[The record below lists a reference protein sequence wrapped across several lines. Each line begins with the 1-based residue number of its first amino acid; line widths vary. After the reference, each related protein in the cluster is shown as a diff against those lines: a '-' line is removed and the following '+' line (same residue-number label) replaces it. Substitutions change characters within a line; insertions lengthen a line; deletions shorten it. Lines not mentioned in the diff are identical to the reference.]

1 MKTITRIL
9 LTAILASGATAQGQ
23 ESSAYSKAAAAPLA
37 EGFTGVQGADPD
49 WYFLQKELAHLA
61 TGPYWEGDYSN
72 TASKTDPA
80 PIIVDYHEKLKA
92 AGVEL
97 LLIPV
102 PPKASVYPDKF
113 STEAQPTALAPFYAK
128 LAEAGVQVIDLEPI
142 FEAELEKDPAKTL
155 YCEKDSHYSPYAT
168 QLVADLIHQRY
179 ADSDWVKAIEPD
191 IEFVTGEEKTITID
205 GDLLPAGKEDLTVVE
220 VNNSDG
226 EQVQPDD
233 TDSPIILLGDSHT
246 AVFSV
251 GGELH
256 CKAAGLP
263 DHLQAKF
270 GTKLE
275 HIANFGSGT
284 HNARVQLLR
293 KGHQVPGFWDN
304 KKLVIWHF
312 SAREFTQAPKWANIP
327 PKA

>member
-1 MKTITRIL
+1 MKTITSIL
-9 LTAILASGATAQGQ
+9 LSAILTSGATAQD
-23 ESSAYSKAAAAPLA
+23 SSIYARAAAEPLA
-37 EGFTGVQGADPD
+37 EGFTGVKGNDGE

-61 TGPYWEGDYSN
+61 TGEFWAGDYSA
-72 TASKTDPA
+72 TVSKSDPA
-80 PIIVDYHEKLKA
+80 PIIIDYHEKLKA
-92 AGVEL
+92 IGVEL
-97 LLIPV
+97 LLVPV
-102 PPKASVYPDKF
+102 PAKASVYPEKF
-113 STEAQPTALAPFYAK
+113 STEAKPAALAPFLQK
-128 LAEAGVQVIDLEPI
+128 LNDAGVKVLDLEPI
-142 FEAELEKDPAKTL
+142 FKAELQKNPDRKL
-155 YCEKDSHYSPYAT
+155 YCAKDSHYSPYAT
-168 QLVADLIHQRY
+168 QLVAALIHQKY
-179 ADSDWVKAIEPD
+179 AETDWAKAITSD
-191 IEFVTGEEKTITID
+191 IKFVTGAEKTITIN
-205 GDLLPAGKEDLTVVE
+205 GDLLPDGMEDLPAVE
-220 VNNSDG
+220 VNSAGG
-226 EQVQPDD
+226 EQVQPDA

-275 HIANFGSGT
+275 HVANFGSGA

-293 KGHQVPGFWDN
+293 KGHQIPSYWDS

-312 SAREFTQAPKWANIP
+312 SAREFTQGAKWSKIP